1 MNPILFYTTEPRF
14 GCSQPVKSGD
24 LLRIKSSNLYKS
36 RFAGKPIF
44 LIDAYNSL
52 DDIMARGLVDSH
64 IIIFSSSELEWFD
77 EAG

>member
-1 MNPILFYTTEPRF
+1 MNPVLFYTTEPRY

-44 LIDAYNSL
+44 VIDAYDL
-52 DDIMARGLVDSH
+52 QEDVMARGLVDGH
-64 IIIFSSSELEWFD
+64 IIIFSSSDLEWFD

>member
-1 MNPILFYTTEPRF
+1 MNPVLFYTAEPRF

-36 RFAGKPIF
+36 KFAGKPIVV
-44 LIDAYNSL
+44 IDAYNSHE
-52 DDIMARGLVDSH
+52 DVMARGLVDGH
-64 IIIFSSSELEWFD
+64 IIIFSSGDLEWFD

>member
-1 MNPILFYTTEPRF
+1 MNPVLFYTTEPRY

-44 LIDAYNSL
+44 VIDAYDFQENV
-52 DDIMARGLVDSH
+52 MARGLVDGH
-64 IIIFSSSELEWFD
+64 IIIFSSSDLEWFD